1 MEGGGDSLIGD
12 SEGDTPGEDTVG
24 LLDKPGEHVWVG
36 GEGVG
41 GGLREVEGEGIWTD
55 VMKRN
60 EQGVKGVDM
69 EGGVSLRWRRVDRRR
84 GEEGGEAAPM

>member
-1 MEGGGDSLIGD
+1 M
-12 SEGDTPGEDTVG
+12 
-24 LLDKPGEHVWVG
+24 
-36 GEGVG
+36 G